1 MTAFKRRLI
10 SIPVV
15 ILLLPLCLLL
25 TPVALIY
32 SLVSDF
38 RGGRNAL
45 PTFRLWI
52 FTIVYI
58 LHEWLVIPLSGVLWV
73 RGGFGRSMDIPL
85 HSRIQGRW
93 VGSLLRWA
101 GRILNVSV
109 TWPDHDAFPDG
120 KVVVLSR
127 HASMIDA
134 VLPAHLFPAQLG
146 RPVHYVLKRELM
158 WLPSLD
164 IFGHR
169 LGNHFVDRSG
179 DTEREVA
186 AIIELIDNAEQNAGI
201 VIFPEG
207 TYSTPGSRARI
218 LASLERRSD
227 AELVEYTKQLDYLL
241 PPKPAGAIA
250 LLQRAE
256 NVVVFG
262 HIGLEG
268 VSEFKGLRH
277 NLPATHPILTKAW
290 PFHIADLPDL
300 EDARIEWLR
309 ERWLALDTWVGEQH
323 LQRGTSPNLGS
334 AHASGS

>member
-1 MTAFKRRLI
+1 MAAFKRRLI
-10 SIPVV
+10 SIPTVV
-15 ILLLPLCLLL
+15 LLLPLCIVL
-25 TPVALIY
+25 TPVALVY
-32 SLVSDF
+32 SLFSDL
-38 RGGRNAL
+38 RGGRKAL

-52 FTIVYI
+52 FTIIYI
-58 LHEWLVIPLSGVLWV
+58 LHEWTVIPLAGALWL
-73 RGGFGRSMDIPL
+73 RGGFGRSLDLAM

-101 GRILNVSV
+101 GRVLDVAV
-109 TWPDHDAFPDG
+109 EWPEHDTFPDG

-134 VLPAHLFPAQLG
+134 VLPAHLFPTQLG

-169 LGNHFVDRSG
+169 LGNHFVDRAG

-186 AIIELIDNAEQNAGI
+186 SIIELIETAEEDAGI

-207 TYSTPGSRARI
+207 TYATPDTRAKVI
-218 LASLERRSD
+218 ASLERRD
-227 AELVEYTKQLDYLL
+227 DTELVEFAKQLEYLL
-241 PPKPAGAIA
+241 PPKPAGALA

-256 NVVVFG
+256 NVIIFG

-268 VSEFKGLRH
+268 VAEFKGLRH
-277 NLPATHPILTKAW
+277 NLPANRPILTKAW

-300 EDARIEWLR
+300 DDARIEWLR
-309 ERWLALDTWVGEQH
+309 EQWLALDAWVSEQH
-323 LQRGTSPNLGS
+323 VQRGT
-334 AHASGS
+334 AAS